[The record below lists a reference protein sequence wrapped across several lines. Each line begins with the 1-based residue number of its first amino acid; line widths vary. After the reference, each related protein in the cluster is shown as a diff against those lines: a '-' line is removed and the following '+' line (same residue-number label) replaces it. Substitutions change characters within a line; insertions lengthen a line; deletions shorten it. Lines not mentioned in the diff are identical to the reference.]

1 MLLFLADTIFFGAI
15 VAFAILINFLFVP
28 LGFTNVFS
36 MSFLVINQLI
46 YCYANNFWYYWCF
59 VDWISGFK
67 KSKIYHNM

>member
-36 MSFLVINQLI
+36 MSFLVIN
-46 YCYANNFWYYWCF
+46 
-59 VDWISGFK
+59 
-67 KSKIYHNM
+67 